1 MYLLFLLEVAALF
14 LSYKQQNLYCCL
26 FQIMIPPHQRKNFS
40 EIYMKVD
47 LDTLSTQVPTFD
59 FSGYL
64 TFLLRRPLNTDEK
77 VVMYALPY
85 FKRLTSLIEM
95 TDNR

>member
-1 MYLLFLLEVAALF
+1 MANYNVDYLAIKLEVQ
-14 LSYKQQNLYCCL
+14 SNQKNIL

-59 FSGYL
+59 FSAYL

-95 TDNR
+95 TDKR

>member
-1 MYLLFLLEVAALF
+1 
-14 LSYKQQNLYCCL
+14 
-26 FQIMIPPHQRKNFS
+26 
-40 EIYMKVD
+40 MKVD

-59 FSGYL
+59 FSAYL

-95 TDNR
+95 TDKR

>member
-1 MYLLFLLEVAALF
+1 
-14 LSYKQQNLYCCL
+14 
-26 FQIMIPPHQRKNFS
+26 MIPPHERKNFS
-40 EIYMKVD
+40 EIYLKVD
-47 LDTLSTQVPTFD
+47 LDTLSDDVPTFD

-64 TFLLRRPLNTDEK
+64 KYLLPRPLSTDEK

-95 TDNR
+95 TDKRYFSKIFHMYTGLVEAPKYWVCI